1 MQTARSSWYSNLV
14 QSFTSTIFPIPTLHY
29 LQGLL
34 CMSTPP
40 EDSVSQ
46 ESIWDFDVNTVLGIL
61 NTPDLSPIQSIEE
74 LLVVVAA
81 QVRVL

>member
-1 MQTARSSWYSNLV
+1 
-14 QSFTSTIFPIPTLHY
+14 
-29 LQGLL
+29 
-34 CMSTPP
+34 MSTPP

-61 NTPDLSPIQSIEE
+61 NTPDLSPIQIEE

-81 QVRVL
+81 